1 MPLIEVD
8 ECQLALCVGHE
19 YYWYEHGASQKSACS
34 SSPRTPEKGLY
45 PAELRR
51 IEAEISH
58 RGQKLRDTQASSKE
72 RWAAVLALEF
82 VVRTCDCTIIQT
94 VVQFEQNGRG
104 EGHADLAEGV
114 KYYQNSVGYNPP
126 YEFR

>member
-1 MPLIEVD
+1 VPLIEVD
-8 ECQLALCVGHE
+8 ECQVDECQLALCEGHE

-45 PAELRR
+45 PAELWR

-72 RWAAVLALEF
+72 RWAAVLALES

-114 KYYQNSVGYNPP
+114 K
-126 YEFR
+126 